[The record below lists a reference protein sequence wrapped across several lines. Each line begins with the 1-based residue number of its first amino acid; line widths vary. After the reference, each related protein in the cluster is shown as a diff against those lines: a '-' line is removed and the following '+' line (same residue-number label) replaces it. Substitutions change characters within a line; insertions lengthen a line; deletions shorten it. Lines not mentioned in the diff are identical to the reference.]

1 MKKKLCSKKGSTM
14 VMLVV
19 IIGII
24 SILGTAL
31 LGVTMVNYKIK
42 RANTDIKQSF
52 YLSESG
58 LDKAYAVAY
67 EYVAEAV
74 REANEE
80 AKDFLSEFTPENMEY
95 WMVEEPS
102 FIAVDKDDEGNDI
115 YSYKDAVIQE
125 AAKIKFEDKYMSYIS
140 SGIAGGIEGV
150 TESDSEK
157 SLIVTVANEDNLE
170 FVNKKMS
177 LELESEYM
185 KEGISK
191 TTAVNL
197 TLEVPKYNESYTI
210 TTQKIPV
217 NPFWTKV
224 IAAKDLVVKDNSV
237 FDGKVY
243 VSNEVKIDRNGA
255 AAQFKDELA
264 VKGDMYIGDSSSAK
278 VSDISVTNILM
289 TGKGAALT
297 TFSNSKLQVK
307 DDLEVENENQT
318 VNIDGSYY
326 GFSDGRYSSHP
337 DSSSG
342 ININEA
348 KGLTLRITGDLY
360 ILGTSYVDV
369 TNSSGKYYQTG
380 ESLSIKGNYMAYLQ
394 PLFSPD
400 DIRFEG
406 TNIKF
411 SDYQY
416 LRLADGFLGGGTMAT
431 WDKADYIRNYQNE
444 YGGLRVPGG
453 INVNRAITLGSYVS
467 NSELKVD
474 KWAYDVY
481 KNVFDDAERRYNK
494 ATDRLGYDAG
504 TMKFSEQVKLSNL
517 ESDIEETDEL
527 GYYVYIQKGTGSKT
541 FNERNCKGLIITNGD
556 VVFGN
561 NVESFEGAVVS
572 GGTVTILGNSAGK
585 NFKYNKDI
593 VSKIIADNK
602 LHTTVFDGSS
612 KIDEVIR
619 LTYTSDEDAG
629 GNTDFSN
636 LLKLNN
642 WKIK

>member
-19 IIGII
+19 IIGIV

-74 REANEE
+74 RKANE
-80 AKDFLSEFTPENMEY
+80 DFLSEFTPENMEY

-102 FIAVDKDDEGNDI
+102 FIAVDKDDEGSDI

-125 AAKIKFEDKYMSYIS
+125 AAKIKFENKYMSYIS
-140 SGIAGGIEGV
+140 SEIAGEIEGV

-170 FVNKKMS
+170 FVNKKMT

-197 TLEVPKYNESYTI
+197 TLEVPKYNESYTV

-224 IAAKDLVVKDNSV
+224 IVAKYLEIKDNCI
-237 FDGKVY
+237 FDGKVH
-243 VSNEVKIDRNGA
+243 VSNDATIDKSGA
-255 AAQFKDELA
+255 TAQFTDELA
-264 VKGDMYIGDSSSAK
+264 VKGDIYIRDGSSAK
-278 VSDISVTNILM
+278 VSDTSVTNIFM
-289 TGKGAALT
+289 TGRNAELT
-297 TFSNSKLQVK
+297 TFPDSKLQVK
-307 DDLEVENENQT
+307 DDLEIDNENQT
-318 VNIDGSYY
+318 VEINGSYY
-326 GFSDGRYSSHP
+326 GFSDGSYSSHP

-342 ININEA
+342 ININES
-348 KGLTLRITGDLY
+348 KNLNLKITENLY
-360 ILGTSYVDV
+360 ILGTSYVNV
-369 TNSSGKYYQTG
+369 MNSSGKYYQTG
-380 ESLSIKGNYMAYLQ
+380 ESLSVKGNYMAYLQ

-400 DIRFEG
+400 DTKLEG

-411 SDYQY
+411 TDYQY
-416 LRLADGFLGGGTMAT
+416 LRFADGFSGGGTMAP
-431 WDKADYIRNYQNE
+431 WDKGDYIRSYQSE
-444 YGGLRVPGG
+444 YGGLKIPGG
-453 INVNRAITLGSYVS
+453 IIVNRAITLGSYVS
-467 NSELKVD
+467 NNELKVD
-474 KWAYDVY
+474 NWAYDTY
-481 KNVFDDAERRYNK
+481 KSEFVKAEERYDK

-504 TMKFSEQVKLSNL
+504 TMKFSEQVKLSNVAA
-517 ESDIEETDEL
+517 DIEETDEL
-527 GYYVYIQKGTGSKT
+527 GYYVYIQKGTGSKI
-541 FNERNCKGLIITNGD
+541 FNERKYKGLIITNGD
-556 VVFGN
+556 VVFGS
-561 NVESFEGAVVS
+561 NVESFEGSVVA
-572 GGTVTILGNSAGK
+572 GGTVTILGSST
-585 NFKYNKDI
+585 FKYNKDI
-593 VSKIIADNK
+593 ASKIIADNK

-636 LLKLNN
+636 LLKFNN